1 MTAQEIAKFYANNPN
16 DVFNAMID
24 ALVACGPE
32 LIPLAQALEN
42 AGLDILEEY
51 GKLNQWID

>member
-1 MTAQEIAKFYANNPN
+1 MKAQDIANFYANNPN

-24 ALVACGPE
+24 AIVACGPE

-42 AGLDILEEY
+42 AGLDILESF
-51 GKLNQWID
+51 GKLRTID